1 MVGVSEAEPA
11 GGGETRELVECVTL
25 TVGSSA
31 YAFEVGRVAQVA
43 DVPRITRVP
52 RTVDLVAGL
61 ASVGGEMVCV
71 LDTRA
76 AFDLPPSEEAGKLVV
91 LDRDDDDAQP
101 IGVLVDAVGDVERY
115 PVEAIERPEERP
127 SAATGPWVTAVV
139 GAETTTSGDVAVL
152 GVERLAAS
160 IAPEQETTQQ

>member
-1 MVGVSEAEPA
+1 
-11 GGGETRELVECVTL
+11 
-25 TVGSSA
+25 
-31 YAFEVGRVAQVA
+31 VGRVAQVA

-91 LDRDDDDAQP
+91 LDRDDDAQP